1 LATIIIKDLALIQLK
16 HFYLD
21 WLSITIKG
29 MPMILKRIIK
39 SISIFPLLSLLLT
52 YVLGASLADYSAG
65 VIHWSLFVE
74 GAFFLVLMT
83 MSFGFLRLL
92 NQINSGKHSPEDE
105 PPEFLKK
112 SRLVIAL
119 LTATFLTVAI
129 TIFVGWMWT
138 GVMRLSLLVIILLL
152 LIVGI
157 FFLLSESSEVLLI
170 YESIFEVLLFVM
182 IPPALSYFLQLQ
194 TPQLLLTL
202 SVIGLVPA
210 YLAYNLLI
218 QIQHYGYHQKVNDR
232 MFVVRVGWAKAMVF
246 HNALILLSFAIFAIT
261 GFLGMPWDALWPVFL
276 VLPLGLVEIWLM
288 ERVKAGAKPLWGVMK
303 VATACVFIMPAYLM
317 AFAFWIG

>member
-1 LATIIIKDLALIQLK
+1 LATIIIKDLALFQLK

-52 YVLGASLADYSAG
+52 YTLGVSIVDFTYGA
-65 VIHWSLFVE
+65 IQWSLFIE
-74 GAFFLVLMT
+74 GALFLVLMT

-92 NQINSGKHSPEDE
+92 NQINSAKHSPEDE

-112 SRLVIAL
+112 SRLVIAV

-129 TIFVGWMWT
+129 TIFVGWMLN
-138 GVMRLSLLVIILLL
+138 GVIRLSLLVIILLL
-152 LIVGI
+152 LSVGI
-157 FFLLSESSEVLLI
+157 FYLFCESNKRLLI
-170 YESIFEVLLFVM
+170 YESIFEVLLYAI
-182 IPPALSYFLQLQ
+182 IPPALSYFLQLK
-194 TPQLLLTL
+194 TPNSFLTL
-202 SVIGLVPA
+202 SVLGLVPA
-210 YLAYNLLI
+210 YLAFNLLI
-218 QIQHYGYHQKVNDR
+218 QIQHYGYHTKVNDR
-232 MFVVRVGWAKAMVF
+232 IFVVRVGWAKAMVF
-246 HNALILLSFAIFAIT
+246 HNALILLTFAIFAIT

-303 VATACVFIMPAYLM
+303 VATACVLIMPAYLM